1 MGPLPKRKFS
11 AGRTHRRR
19 AHDFLTPTGLAA
31 CPTCGKPKP
40 PHIVCPSCG
49 EYRGKAVVSVA
60 RPEAEEGEEK
70 K

>member
-1 MGPLPKRKFS
+1 
-11 AGRTHRRR
+11 RR

-49 EYRGKAVVSVA
+49 EYRGRAVVSVA
-60 RPEAEEGEEK
+60 RPEAEEGDGK

>member
-11 AGRTHRRR
+11 VGRTHRRR
-19 AHDFLTPTGLAA
+19 AHDFLTPPSLAA

-49 EYRGKAVVSVA
+49 EYRGKAVVAISK
-60 RPEAEEGEEK
+60 PDDKGDEK
-70 K
+70 NN